1 MASPAE
7 QLVCTLPRDR
17 QAGLRGDCRAWA
29 HRASVL
35 AMAVLGA
42 AVLGGGTMAGC
53 GPPETAASPG
63 AQAAAPTPREPQSG
77 PRETGPAAAEAVEA
91 VAEYVL
97 PFEPRANPFAPPD
110 PKPND
115 RVAAAG
121 PVHQTDVRLM
131 GIMNDGD
138 RAMAGVEIDGEQQI
152 VFAGTRVGRE
162 SEAGDLRVVEI
173 RDSEIVVEQSGKQW
187 VVPLPHP

>member
-1 MASPAE
+1 
-7 QLVCTLPRDR
+7 
-17 QAGLRGDCRAWA
+17 
-29 HRASVL
+29 
-35 AMAVLGA
+35 MAVLGA

-63 AQAAAPTPREPQSG
+63 VQAAAPTPSEPQPG
-77 PRETGPAAAEAVEA
+77 PRETAPVAADALDALP
-91 VAEYVL
+91 EYVL

-121 PVHQTDVRLM
+121 PARQTDVRLM

-152 VFAGTRVGRE
+152 VFAGTTVGHE
-162 SEAGDLRVVEI
+162 SNAGDLRIVEI
-173 RDSEIVVEQSGKQW
+173 RNSEIVVEQSGKQW